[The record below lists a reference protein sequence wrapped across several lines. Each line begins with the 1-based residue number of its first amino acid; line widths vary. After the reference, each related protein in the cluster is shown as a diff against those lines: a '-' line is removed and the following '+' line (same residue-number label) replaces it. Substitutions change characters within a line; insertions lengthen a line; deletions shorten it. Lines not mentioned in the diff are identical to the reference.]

1 MLLEA
6 AGLALLASLSPT
18 ALLITG
24 VLLGSAQPRLTAT
37 FFLVGAVLMSLIMG
51 LVLLVVLR
59 RANLSLP
66 TEQTPRYAFRLGLG
80 ALLLIASLV
89 VARRHAQ
96 AGSDQGGHDGFVS
109 RMVTRPTPR
118 SSFLVGVLVFAPGVS
133 FLAAV
138 QVIATARA
146 GIDLTAL
153 GIIIVVVLNV
163 LLVWLPIAFY
173 LVSPIAAGRRLTSFN
188 IWLRTHARVVLSSV
202 LALVGLIMVGNGIY
216 GLAVMT

>member
-18 ALLITG
+18 ALLVTG

-59 RANLSLP
+59 SAHLSLP
-66 TEQTPRYAFRLGLG
+66 TERTPRYGFRLGLG
-80 ALLLIASLV
+80 GLLLLASLV
-89 VARRHAQ
+89 VARRKPRT
-96 AGSDQGGHDGFVS
+96 GSDEGGHDGLVS

-138 QVIATARA
+138 QVVATARA
-146 GIDLTAL
+146 GLDLTAL
-153 GIIIVVVLNV
+153 AITIIVVINV
-163 LLVWLPIAFY
+163 LLVWLPIVLY
-173 LVSPIAAGRRLTSFN
+173 LIAPVAAGKRLTSLN
-188 IWLRTHARVVLSSV
+188 GWLRAHARVVLSSV
-202 LALVGLIMVGNGIY
+202 LAVVGLIIVGNGIY
-216 GLAVMT
+216 GLAATG